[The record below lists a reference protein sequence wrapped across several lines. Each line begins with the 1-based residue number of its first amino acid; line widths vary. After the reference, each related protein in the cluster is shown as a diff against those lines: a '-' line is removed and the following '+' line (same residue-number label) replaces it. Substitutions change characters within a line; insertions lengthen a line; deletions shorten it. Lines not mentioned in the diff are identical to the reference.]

1 MKTGSANNISALFSN
16 NLRHLTK
23 STSIMEFLPLKMK
36 DSSSLCKLD
45 SLSIIEICS
54 SAFLS
59 PTSIN
64 KAGVLAIT
72 DVCCHFARLGF

>member
-1 MKTGSANNISALFSN
+1 MN
-16 NLRHLTK
+16 
-23 STSIMEFLPLKMK
+23 IMEFLPLKMK
-36 DSSSLCKLD
+36 VSSALSKLD
-45 SLSIIEICS
+45 SLSIIRICS